1 MPFGLTN
8 APAVFMDLMNRVC
21 KPYLDRFVIVF
32 IDDIL
37 IYSKS
42 RKEHEG
48 HLKLI
53 LNLLK
58 KEELYAKFSK
68 CEFWLSKV
76 QFLGHVIDSEG
87 IHVDPAK
94 IEAIKDWASPKTPT
108 EIRQFLVRS
117 PSVTDATDCPL
128 SEPVFRHNEIVL
140 YFQNSWSYM
149 LSGKGGVVDIVPMAG
164 FVPEFSYRS
173 EFKNDTASD
182 KRCQPSLNAVGNV
195 VIQGTSTLSYEFRPS
210 RGITTVCTTT
220 NISPAPEAGSPS
232 ESEKI
237 KRKRCNSNGF
247 YTKKMKPSGISCV
260 QKIEGPQTSVLPTV
274 AYEGRTYSYIY
285 PVADSGQSFG
295 SYFHSPTGNRRLG
308 SYEFQAGSA
317 NISNS
322 VPTKGETSSGLTG
335 HAKEM
340 HHFSSPM
347 GRPLTN
353 RVQTPFNLRSTERK
367 HPRVGTS
374 QTNKVKLC
382 RVPSNEQ
389 HTGNKRTA
397 PLTTPAE
404 GVSSMYIDIGHCQY
418 SCRHCGARFWYG
430 ERLKGYANTRRP
442 VYNKCCGGRKIVLQ
456 QQRDPPDYMKELLKE
471 HQFLDNIRAYNQMFA
486 MTSFGAHVD
495 DSVNKRRG
503 PYVFKISGQIY
514 HWIGAMCPASGDA
527 PRFLQLYIYDTD
539 YEVANRMRHFGGDDG
554 YGLDPQIVESLIG
567 FLDQHN
573 DCLGAQQY
581 DLPTSNTLGA
591 IVFENEP
598 DTAMDY
604 DVLIEPRDGFPKRI
618 SCLHQSYMSLRYPL
632 MFVYREPGYYPEIRH
647 NAIDN
652 KTVSMASYYI
662 YQLHE
667 RLDLYGLLFRCG
679 CLFQQYVVGV
689 YCSIEQ
695 SRIDYYRTH
704 QNDIRK
710 DYLSG
715 VYDAIHKGD
724 RVGSDIGLHLLPF
737 TLQLHQP
744 IILSHI
750 RLDAPSSGT
759 PLLLPILLPT
769 SSPPLL
775 LLSIDRRADRP
786 EVTLLPQ
793 TRLGIALGPRF
804 EVGESSSSPNAR
816 PPGGIR
822 TDYSFFAN
830 HTHGDYAGSRDEMS
844 VYRDPDT
851 WDEMRRHA
859 RGTSD

>member
-1 MPFGLTN
+1 MSTLSSYSSNPNPFGGCHEHVHSASLDTRYSILTR
-8 APAVFMDLMNRVC
+8 PGF
-21 KPYLDRFVIVF
+21 
-32 IDDIL
+32 
-37 IYSKS
+37 
-42 RKEHEG
+42 
-48 HLKLI
+48 
-53 LNLLK
+53 
-58 KEELYAKFSK
+58 
-68 CEFWLSKV
+68 LS
-76 QFLGHVIDSEG
+76 QTQG
-87 IHVDPAK
+87 
-94 IEAIKDWASPKTPT
+94 
-108 EIRQFLVRS
+108 RQFILDFENSIVRS

-140 YFQNSWSYM
+140 DFQNSRSYM

-247 YTKKMKPSGISCV
+247 YTKKMKPFGISCV

-308 SYEFQAGSA
+308 SYEFQAGST

-322 VPTKGETSSGLTG
+322 IPTKGETSSGLTG

-353 RVQTPFNLRSTERK
+353 RVQSPFNLRSTERK

-382 RVPSNEQ
+382 HVPSNEQ
-389 HTGNKRTA
+389 HTGNKRTT

-442 VYNKCCGGRKIVLQ
+442 VYNKCCGGGKIVLQ

-471 HQFLDNIRAYNQMFA
+471 HQFLDNIRAYNQMPNIPL
-486 MTSFGAHVD
+486 D
-495 DSVNKRRG
+495 RRI
-503 PYVFKISGQIY
+503 V
-514 HWIGAMCPASGDA
+514 PASGDA

-573 DCLGAQQY
+573 EL
-581 DLPTSNTLGA
+581 
-591 IVFENEP
+591 V
-598 DTAMDY
+598 
-604 DVLIEPRDGFPKRI
+604 
-618 SCLHQSYMSLRYPL
+618 
-632 MFVYREPGYYPEIRH
+632 
-647 NAIDN
+647 
-652 KTVSMASYYI
+652 
-662 YQLHE
+662 
-667 RLDLYGLLFRCG
+667 
-679 CLFQQYVVGV
+679 
-689 YCSIEQ
+689 
-695 SRIDYYRTH
+695 
-704 QNDIRK
+704 
-710 DYLSG
+710 
-715 VYDAIHKGD
+715 
-724 RVGSDIGLHLLPF
+724 
-737 TLQLHQP
+737 
-744 IILSHI
+744 
-750 RLDAPSSGT
+750 
-759 PLLLPILLPT
+759 
-769 SSPPLL
+769 
-775 LLSIDRRADRP
+775 
-786 EVTLLPQ
+786 
-793 TRLGIALGPRF
+793 
-804 EVGESSSSPNAR
+804 
-816 PPGGIR
+816 
-822 TDYSFFAN
+822 
-830 HTHGDYAGSRDEMS
+830 
-844 VYRDPDT
+844 
-851 WDEMRRHA
+851 
-859 RGTSD
+859 